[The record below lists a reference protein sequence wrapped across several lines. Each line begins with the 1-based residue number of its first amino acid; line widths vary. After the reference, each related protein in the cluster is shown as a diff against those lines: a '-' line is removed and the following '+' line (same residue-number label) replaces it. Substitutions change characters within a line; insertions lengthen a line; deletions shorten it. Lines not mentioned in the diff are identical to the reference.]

1 MLANANDR
9 MLESH
14 DKILENDPFHDAQ
27 KRKAEKNLKI
37 RFQFNI
43 LPFVNKK
50 IKCVCVCVVCTS
62 CRTGRNMMH
71 LVLYILSLMF
81 LWDVHAEI
89 SNSQLGIRINK

>member
-1 MLANANDR
+1 MQRLGCITIYNDDKLETEYPMVKWMLANANDR

-50 IKCVCVCVVCTS
+50 IKCVCVCCVY
-62 CRTGRNMMH
+62 
-71 LVLYILSLMF
+71 LL
-81 LWDVHAEI
+81 
-89 SNSQLGIRINK
+89 